1 MFVTG
6 PPVPGAGRGLRLRRA
21 GHRVFTGPSDLAC
34 DPALRPYVTDL
45 AARYGLAVREEVFGA
60 GQSYA
65 EMARPLVETVTAPD
79 APVDLLVL
87 AYGVHDVQPGRAIA
101 LDLASR
107 CPGDPLAFAIC
118 DQGPAATFTALRT
131 IAAHVATGRCERA
144 LLLVA
149 EQAALHYPLLAQ
161 APVPDLHAVAAL
173 LFEAAADAAPVRV
186 RQHAGL
192 TAEAVD
198 AVLAAEVAE
207 LAGERT
213 DVTLL
218 TEHGPGLPY
227 TGLWS
232 RPPERGLALLA
243 HHDPAFDLLSVA
255 AFESDLSSGHVLR
268 APACVTTTGGGVA
281 PMAVKD

>member
-6 PPVPGAGRGLRLRRA
+6 PPATGAGSGLRLRRT
-21 GHRVFTGPSDLAC
+21 GHRVFTGPSELAH

-45 AARYGLAVREEVFGA
+45 AGRYGLAVREEVFGA

-65 EMARPLVETVTAPD
+65 EMARPLVESVTSPD

-87 AYGVHDVQPGRAIA
+87 AFGVHDVQPGRAIA
-101 LDLASR
+101 LDLASH
-107 CPGDPLAFAIC
+107 CPGAPLAFALC
-118 DQGPAATFTALRT
+118 DQGPAVAFTALRT
-131 IAAHVATGRCERA
+131 IAAHAAAGGCGRA

-149 EQAALHYPLLAQ
+149 EQAAVHYPLPVPG
-161 APVPDLHAVAAL
+161 PVPDLHAVAAL
-173 LFEAAADAAPVRV
+173 LFEAAADAPPVRV
-186 RQHAGL
+186 RQLPGVV
-192 TAEAVD
+192 AEAAD

-213 DVTLL
+213 DVTLA
-218 TEHGPGLPY
+218 TGEQDPGLPY

-232 RPPERGLALLA
+232 RPAGRGLALLSC
-243 HHDPAFDLLSVA
+243 HDPALDLLSVA
-255 AFESDLSSGHVLR
+255 SFETDLTSGHDIRELAGPMTR
-268 APACVTTTGGGVA
+268 GGVA